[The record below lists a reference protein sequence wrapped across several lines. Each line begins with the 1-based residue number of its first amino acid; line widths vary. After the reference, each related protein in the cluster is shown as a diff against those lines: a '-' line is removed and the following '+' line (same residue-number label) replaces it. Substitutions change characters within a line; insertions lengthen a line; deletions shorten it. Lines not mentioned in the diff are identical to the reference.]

1 MLLNGGVSFFDSL
14 ILLVLAHGYIVV
26 FVAVALDCAALPI
39 PGELLLLTLGGLAG
53 QGHLDPGSGILA
65 AAAGVLVADAA
76 TYWVGRLHGQRVFA
90 KVRFGQRW
98 TPGVTTL
105 IFGRFVIGARMMVA
119 PMAGAKRLPF
129 ARFVLFDGLGAM
141 LWAAAFVAIGY
152 AAGANVGA
160 VQGYWNSLTVVMQV
174 VVAVAVLAFLA
185 VKFVGAT
192 RFAVAVGAALITL
205 ATVRPA
211 LWVSSEIE
219 AGGPRG
225 KHDQAIVRMG
235 DPEMAPH
242 TPQSSSRPGEPVA
255 LLVTG

>member
-1 MLLNGGVSFFDSL
+1 MSIFDAL
-14 ILLVLAHGYIVV
+14 IALVLAHGYIVV
-26 FVAVALDCAALPI
+26 FVAVALDCAALPL

-53 QGHLDPGSGILA
+53 QGHLDPASGILA

-105 IFGRFVIGARMMVA
+105 VFGRFVIGARVMVA
-119 PMAGAKRLPF
+119 PMAGARRLPF

-152 AAGANVGA
+152 GAGAHLGA
-160 VQGYWNSLTVVMQV
+160 VQSYWNGLTVVMQIV
-174 VVAVAVLAFLA
+174 IAVAVLVFLA
-185 VKFVGAT
+185 VKFVRAT
-192 RFAVAVGAALITL
+192 RFAVGIGAALLAL

-211 LWVSSEIE
+211 LAASVDLPL
-219 AGGPRG
+219 GGPRG
-225 KHDQAIVRMG
+225 KHDQAVVRM
-235 DPEMAPH
+235 A
-242 TPQSSSRPGEPVA
+242 
-255 LLVTG
+255 